1 MDPSKENRPART
13 QPAIVTGW
21 KKAAFAMAAGFF
33 FLLGMLGVIL
43 PALPTTPFLL
53 LTSYF
58 LVRCSPKLNA
68 ALLRSRFIG
77 PVLTDWQ
84 EKRGVRPDIKVKAIA
99 GVVIAIAA
107 SIYFAGNSILVVTAI
122 LLLAAIG
129 IYVIVRLPVIKP

>member
-1 MDPSKENRPART
+1 
-13 QPAIVTGW
+13 
-21 KKAAFAMAAGFF
+21 MAAGFF